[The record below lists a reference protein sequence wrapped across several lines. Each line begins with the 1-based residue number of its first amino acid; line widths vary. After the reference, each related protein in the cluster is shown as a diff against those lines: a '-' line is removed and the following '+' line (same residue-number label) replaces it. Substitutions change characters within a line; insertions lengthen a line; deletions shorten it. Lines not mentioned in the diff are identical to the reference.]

1 VPRSVSCVTAGA
13 WPHKTVWSGRQE
25 VSGGPTLYSM
35 GELTISQGGAV
46 GKTPMLMLRKA
57 VQYMYRQH
65 DADTAALSTE
75 IHVL

>member
-1 VPRSVSCVTAGA
+1 MERA
-13 WPHKTVWSGRQE
+13 TVKKYRE
-25 VSGGPTLYSM
+25 VRCLYSI
-35 GELTISQGGAV
+35 GELTISQRGAV

-57 VQYMYRQH
+57 VHYRQH

>member
-1 VPRSVSCVTAGA
+1 M
-13 WPHKTVWSGRQE
+13 
-25 VSGGPTLYSM
+25 LYSM

-57 VQYMYRQH
+57 VQYRQH

>member
-1 VPRSVSCVTAGA
+1 
-13 WPHKTVWSGRQE
+13 
-25 VSGGPTLYSM
+25 M

-57 VQYMYRQH
+57 VQYRQH

>member
-1 VPRSVSCVTAGA
+1 VSRLGRGHTRPYGA
-13 WPHKTVWSGRQE
+13 RATVKKYRE
-25 VSGGPTLYSM
+25 VRCLYSM

>member
-1 VPRSVSCVTAGA
+1 VSRLGWGLTRPYGA
-13 WPHKTVWSGRQE
+13 ATVKKYRE
-25 VSGGPTLYSM
+25 VRRAFDRC
-35 GELTISQGGAV
+35 ELTISQGGAV

-57 VQYMYRQH
+57 VQYRQH

>member
-1 VPRSVSCVTAGA
+1 VSRLGRGHTRPYGAGD
-13 WPHKTVWSGRQE
+13 SQE
-25 VSGGPTLYSM
+25 VSGGPTLYSI

-57 VQYMYRQH
+57 VQYRQH

-75 IHVL
+75 IQVL

>member
-1 VPRSVSCVTAGA
+1 MSRLGRGHTRPYGAGD
-13 WPHKTVWSGRQE
+13 SQE
-25 VSGGPTLYSM
+25 VSGGPTLYSI
-35 GELTISQGGAV
+35 GELTISQRGAV

-57 VQYMYRQH
+57 VQYRQH

>member
-1 VPRSVSCVTAGA
+1 MERATDKKYREVR
-13 WPHKTVWSGRQE
+13 RQ
-25 VSGGPTLYSM
+25 YSI

-57 VQYMYRQH
+57 VQYRQH

>member
-1 VPRSVSCVTAGA
+1 MSRLGRGHTRPYGAGD
-13 WPHKTVWSGRQE
+13 SQE
-25 VSGGPTLYSM
+25 VSGGPMLYSM